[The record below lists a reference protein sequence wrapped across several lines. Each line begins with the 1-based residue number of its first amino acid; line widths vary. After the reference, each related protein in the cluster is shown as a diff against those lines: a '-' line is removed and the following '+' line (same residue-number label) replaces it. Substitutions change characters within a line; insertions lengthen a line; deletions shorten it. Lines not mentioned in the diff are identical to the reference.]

1 MKNEEKTKSLNIDT
15 NFEIKNEK
23 NNQNLMN
30 FAKNEEIS
38 KKNIKKKNKAI
49 KILAFSTSILAL
61 STIGLGVAYA
71 VKSQQANSY
80 KLSLENVYE
89 KNFYNLLD
97 SVNTAENDLSKV
109 LASSGSTYQSKLL
122 NSVAKASNEAQ
133 ISVSGLPLTQSDIY
147 DMVKMVNQV
156 YGYTSTL
163 SDKIA
168 KGQTL
173 SESEIETLEDVYQ
186 NILILKNQLNEFSRK
201 MQAGYSILD
210 ESVFNEDGTTN
221 FTQIFTQM
229 SDLDVK
235 YPTMIYDG
243 PFSDSVVNSEIKGLK
258 GSTVREEEAEN
269 AIKKHFK
276 NLTQLNFQETTKGRF
291 ETYNFRAVNS
301 DEEDLYIQVTKI
313 GGRILTVSGSGKNG
327 NATIDKTQAE
337 KIAIDFAKN
346 NGVENATVVWSD
358 QLYEDLY
365 LNIAPVQDGIILYP
379 DLVKVKIDLTTGT
392 IVGYDATSYFT
403 NHTSRS
409 LSQGSLTKQQA
420 EEKVSSDFSI
430 VQTRKALSP
439 LDYNREVVCYEVQA
453 TKDDN
458 TYYFYFNVENGET
471 ENILKVVKTDNGNLL
486 M

>member
-201 MQAGYSILD
+201 MQSGYSILD

-291 ETYNFRAVNS
+291 ETYTFRAVNS
-301 DEEDLYIQVTKI
+301 DEENLYIQVTKI

-403 NHTSRS
+403 NHTRRS

>member
-38 KKNIKKKNKAI
+38 KKNIKRKNKAI
-49 KILAFSTSILAL
+49 KILALSTSILAL

-71 VKSQQANSY
+71 VKSEQANSY

-173 SESEIETLEDVYQ
+173 RESEIKTLEDVYQ

-221 FTQIFTQM
+221 FTQFFTQM

-276 NLTQLNFQETTKGRF
+276 NLTRLNFQETTKGRF

-301 DEEDLYIQVTKI
+301 DEENLYIQVTKI

-409 LSQGSLTKQQA
+409 LGQGSLTKQQA
-420 EEKVSSDFSI
+420 EEKVSSAFSI

>member
-1 MKNEEKTKSLNIDT
+1 MKNEEKTKSLEIDT

-23 NNQNLMN
+23 NNQNLMD

-38 KKNIKKKNKAI
+38 KKNIKKKNKAV

-71 VKSQQANSY
+71 VKSEQANNY

-163 SDKIA
+163 SDKVA

-210 ESVFNEDGTTN
+210 ESVFNEDGITS
-221 FTQIFTQM
+221 FTEIFTQM

-243 PFSDSVVNSEIKGLK
+243 PFSDSVVNSKVKGLS
-258 GSTVREEEAEN
+258 GATVSQEEAEN
-269 AIKKHFK
+269 VVKKHFK
-276 NLTQLNFQETTKGRF
+276 NLTELNYQETTKGRF
-291 ETYNFRAVNS
+291 ETYNFRAINS
-301 DEEDLYIQVTKI
+301 DEENLYIQVTKI

-327 NATIDKTQAE
+327 TATIDKTQAE

-346 NGVENATVVWSD
+346 NGIEKATVVWSD

-409 LSQGSLTKQQA
+409 LNQGILTKEQA
-420 EEKVSSDFSI
+420 EEKVSSAFSI

-471 ENILKVVKTDNGNLL
+471 ENILKVIKTDNGNLL